1 MVDKTFTSENLQ
13 SFIGF
18 NLISNVLA
26 EHAALQAMQLKKDMS
41 GRGLTLTTLTLSL
54 LILEKNEW
62 VCRLLLAANNIS

>member
-1 MVDKTFTSENLQ
+1 MVDKTFASENLQ